1 MWMLQNQNVAGTEI
15 GTELIADA
23 LAVLGA
29 LVDPSW
35 VSTDPPPSP
44 RTKAEL
50 IDGWIIQP

>member
-1 MWMLQNQNVAGTEI
+1 MYLLQNQHVSGSEI
-15 GTELIADA
+15 GTELTADA

-35 VSTDPPPSP
+35 VSIEPPPSP